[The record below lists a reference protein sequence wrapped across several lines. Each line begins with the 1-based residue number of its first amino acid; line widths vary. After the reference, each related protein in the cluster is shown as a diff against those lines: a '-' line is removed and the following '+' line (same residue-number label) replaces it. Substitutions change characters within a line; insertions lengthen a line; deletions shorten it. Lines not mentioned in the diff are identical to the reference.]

1 MQSKLTRFL
10 VYLFAFTLVFTLCR
24 WSIQPI
30 EGSMTMRTVSQL
42 LFMIYMFAPAIAVLI
57 VEDWKFSHLLAE
69 YRMTLRN
76 ISARAL
82 AKYIALAAI
91 GLPALLL
98 LFIYVFGNL
107 LEIGSFGSVSINPD
121 DRYTMNGIELSDN
134 ATIRFITLSALTLGW
149 SLLSGL
155 TYNMLFAVGGE
166 VAWRGFLE
174 KNINLPH
181 YRKYTLIGLIW
192 GLWWAVPTIFPLR
205 SIWSIMNVALVILFC
220 IISSFFLANALKQTR
235 SIFAPAAIM
244 GLHQSFMI
252 IWMVSGSG
260 TADFQLIGSSG
271 LLMSVSVS
279 MLILN
284 VAFTGR
290 RIKY

>member
-24 WSIQPI
+24 WVIMPK
-30 EGSMTMRTVSQL
+30 GYSMEMLTISQL
-42 LFMIYMFAPAIAVLI
+42 LFMIYMFTPAIAVLI

-69 YRMTLRN
+69 YRITLRN

-98 LFIYVFGNL
+98 FFISVFGNL
-107 LEIGSFGSVSINPD
+107 LEIGSFGSVSINAD
-121 DRYTMNGIELSDN
+121 GGYTMNGMELSDN
-134 ATIRFITLSALTLGW
+134 ATIRFITLCALTLGW

-155 TYNMLFAVGGE
+155 TYHMLFAVGGE

-192 GLWWAVPTIFPLR
+192 GLWWAVPTIFPLQ

-220 IISSFFLANALKQTR
+220 IITSFFLANALKQTR

-244 GLHQSFMI
+244 GIHQSFMI
-252 IWMVSGSG
+252 IWMVSGSA
-260 TADFQLIGSSG
+260 TADFRLIGSTG
-271 LLMSVSVS
+271 LLMSVS

-290 RIKY
+290 RAKS